1 MTEHPLT
8 LRSRPDQVGTRTA
21 PYGVQGTLA
30 LDLHGSQPGLPETPE
45 LDAVAPPRLPGVS
58 DAEVRGWAA
67 RLAQAVVE
75 TLGGQRPASQ
85 LVRWTAPDVHRDLER
100 RALVVRRAAG
110 TAPRS
115 LRPQV
120 RSVHVCRPSTEVAE
134 VSVHVRHGHRSRAVA
149 MRLEQRGGRWI
160 CTVLQFS

>member
-1 MTEHPLT
+1 MTYHPLP
-8 LRSRPDQVGTRTA
+8 LRTPPEQRGTPTV
-21 PYGVQGTLA
+21 PYAVQGTLA
-30 LDLHGSQPGLPETPE
+30 LDLHGSPPGLPETPE
-45 LDAVAPPRLPGVS
+45 LDADVPPGLPADS